1 MSHCL
6 FWSTLIFFHQLFVY
20 YTCFLRFI
28 HSILFRGIQQ
38 KVKFAHS
45 CPTLSDPMDCIWLGS
60 EPFPSQGD
68 FPNPGIKPRSPSLQ
82 AFSLPSEQPG
92 KPKNTEVGNLYFL
105 QWIFLAQGLN
115 RGLLHCR
122 WILSQLSYQRSLLDQ
137 QQMVQ
142 FSSVALS
149 CPTLLPHGL
158 QHQFSSVQLLS
169 HVRLF
174 ATPVHHHLPEFTQ
187 THVHRVGD
195 AIQPSHPLLS
205 PFPPTPNPSQ
215 RQSLFQ

>member
-115 RGLLHCR
+115 PSLLHCR
-122 WILSQLSYQRSLLDQ
+122 HILYQLSQQESPRILKWVIYP
-137 QQMVQ
+137 
-142 FSSVALS
+142 FSSRSSQPRNQTRVS
-149 CPTLLPHGL
+149 CIACG
-158 QHQFSSVQLLS
+158 F
-169 HVRLF
+169 
-174 ATPVHHHLPEFTQ
+174 FT
-187 THVHRVGD
+187 
-195 AIQPSHPLLS
+195 S
-205 PFPPTPNPSQ
+205 
-215 RQSLFQ
+215 